1 MGKVKGVKSV
11 TCVKGSTRQRLE
23 NWGKMVRHLPILLQ
37 KKYDPNE
44 KMFVLVVL
52 LIFNRKSPAVE
63 RRLREA

>member
-1 MGKVKGVKSV
+1 MDK
-11 TCVKGSTRQRLE
+11 
-23 NWGKMVRHLPILLQ
+23 HLTILLQ

-52 LIFNRKSPAVE
+52 LIFSRKSPAVE

>member
-1 MGKVKGVKSV
+1 MRIGEKWTDTYQFYFK
-11 TCVKGSTRQRLE
+11 RNQ
-23 NWGKMVRHLPILLQ
+23 
-37 KKYDPNE
+37 NE